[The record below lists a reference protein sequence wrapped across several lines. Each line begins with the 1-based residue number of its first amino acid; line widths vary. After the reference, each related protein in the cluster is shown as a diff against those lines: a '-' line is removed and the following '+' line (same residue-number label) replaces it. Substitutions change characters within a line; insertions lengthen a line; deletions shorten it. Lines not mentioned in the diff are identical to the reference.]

1 MVPATT
7 TVTPQG
13 YLQAQS
19 RWHPFEIAFWLATL
33 LPFILFPN
41 YLSLASQIAITALFA
56 LSLDIILG
64 YAGIVS
70 LGHAAFFGIG
80 AYTAGLISKFGWGE
94 PISGLIVAA
103 AVAGLVGLAVSFVI
117 ARFRHFT
124 LIMIT
129 LGLGLLAFEAANRAH
144 WLTGGS
150 DGLQGISIWPV
161 LGLFKFDLYGYT
173 AYAYSLAV
181 LFLVFLGAR
190 RLINSPFGLAL
201 RGIRENWVR
210 MPAIGADS
218 RAHIRKAYM
227 IAAAIAGLAGAVLAQ
242 TTENVSLEFD
252 QLPALCRCAGHA
264 GPWWRRATLWWARGC
279 RHFHGR
285 ARPVFGHRT
294 AILVLLDRRTADHGR
309 NVASKRYCRRTVAN
323 LRTVE
328 TEMSS
333 TVLAAKDAATDRA
346 IALATRDLTKSF
358 GSLPVA
364 RNIEINLPVGAR
376 YALIGPNGAGKTTL
390 INLMTGMLAP
400 NAGQILL
407 GGEDITEMGPQDRV
421 RRGLARTFQINTLF
435 AGLNALEAVT
445 LAVLERRGLSG
456 QFWRG
461 LGSHAEAIDEA
472 YEILRKLRLGDSCY
486 QVTRELPYGRQR
498 LLEIALALATRPKV
512 LLLDEPAAGVPQE
525 ESGDVFEA
533 VASLSDDLTLLFIE
547 HDMHVVFRFASHI
560 IVLVGG
566 AIFTEGSPA
575 EIAADPGVREVYLGK
590 RKHG

>member
-103 AVAGLVGLAVSFVI
+103 AVAGLVGFAVSFVI

-129 LGLGLLAFEAANRAH
+129 LGLGLLAFETANRAH

-150 DGLQGISIWPV
+150 DGLQGMSIWPV

-218 RAHIRKAYM
+218 RAHIRKAYT

-252 QLPALCRCAGHA
+252 QLSALGRCAGHA
-264 GPWWRRATLWWARGC
+264 GPWRRWTTLWWARGC

-285 ARPVFGHRT
+285 ARSVLGHRA
-294 AILVLLDRRTADHGR
+294 AILVLLDRRTADHRR

-323 LRTVE
+323 LRTVG

-333 TVLAAKDAATDRA
+333 TVLASKR
-346 IALATRDLTKSF
+346 RGNRSCHRP
-358 GSLPVA
+358 GHPRS
-364 RNIEINLPVGAR
+364 NEI
-376 YALIGPNGAGKTTL
+376 IW
-390 INLMTGMLAP
+390 LAP
-400 NAGQILL
+400 
-407 GGEDITEMGPQDRV
+407 
-421 RRGLARTFQINTLF
+421 
-435 AGLNALEAVT
+435 
-445 LAVLERRGLSG
+445 
-456 QFWRG
+456 
-461 LGSHAEAIDEA
+461 
-472 YEILRKLRLGDSCY
+472 
-486 QVTRELPYGRQR
+486 GRAQ
-498 LLEIALALATRPKV
+498 
-512 LLLDEPAAGVPQE
+512 
-525 ESGDVFEA
+525 
-533 VASLSDDLTLLFIE
+533 
-547 HDMHVVFRFASHI
+547 
-560 IVLVGG
+560 
-566 AIFTEGSPA
+566 
-575 EIAADPGVREVYLGK
+575 Y
-590 RKHG
+590 